1 MADKDIV
8 GGMFGITPEMY
19 QQRADE
25 LAFAQAQRIGAAA
38 SGPGTMLSPSLAPFY
53 TGAAQQGQMLSKGL
67 GGLLGVEDPELSL
80 VRQTSQLAQQIG
92 VDTPEKLQTLAGELQ
107 KLPGG
112 AALAVQAIEKA
123 NSMMKTGAEAQTAK
137 QKIDQEKLLRD
148 ELAKLGDNATE
159 EQYLQVFRKFG
170 TPDQQVRAI
179 EASIARKARLAGG
192 TGPGGVKLS
201 EGQKSLDKKFGTEYA
216 DFIDKGGDAVV
227 ATQLKNL
234 DTVITMLENQKDI
247 SGKVIGGLDKL
258 TGNLNFTY
266 PDAAF
271 AKDLV
276 GKVVQSDLRAILGG
290 QFARAEGEQLLQR
303 SYDTA
308 APQDKNLEKVKDL
321 RKQISDTYTEKKAKM
336 AYFDEKGT
344 LVGVEKVLGKKPEAE
359 KPANGEK
366 QNNKEVEFN
375 SLPKRTK

>member
-1 MADKDIV
+1 
-8 GGMFGITPEMY
+8 
-19 QQRADE
+19 
-25 LAFAQAQRIGAAA
+25 
-38 SGPGTMLSPSLAPFY
+38 
-53 TGAAQQGQMLSKGL
+53 
-67 GGLLGVEDPELSL
+67 
-80 VRQTSQLAQQIG
+80 
-92 VDTPEKLQTLAGELQ
+92 
-107 KLPGG
+107 
-112 AALAVQAIEKA
+112 
-123 NSMMKTGAEAQTAK
+123 MKTGAEAQTAK